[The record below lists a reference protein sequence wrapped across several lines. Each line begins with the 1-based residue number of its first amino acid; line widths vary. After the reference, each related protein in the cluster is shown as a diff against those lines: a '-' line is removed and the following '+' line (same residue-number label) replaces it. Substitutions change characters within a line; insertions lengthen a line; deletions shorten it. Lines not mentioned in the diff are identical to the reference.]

1 LRKRGLIRGHIF
13 QPETY
18 MSRSISLDET
28 LTAYVRNANR
38 AEHPALKECRLA
50 TDAMGDVSRMQIS
63 PEQGS
68 FLQLCA
74 RLVNAKTAVEVG
86 VFTGYSALATALA
99 MKDMHGQSARLYGC
113 DISEE
118 YTDRALPFWA
128 EAGVS
133 DLIELH
139 IGDAR
144 QTLGALK
151 AKIGG
156 QADMIFID
164 ADKTGYDA
172 YYEAGL
178 DMLRPGGLF
187 LFDNV
192 LWSGDV
198 ADPAKVLEDPDT
210 AALKA
215 LADKIRDDDRVDMAF
230 TSIGDGILMAVKR

>member
-1 LRKRGLIRGHIF
+1 
-13 QPETY
+13 
-18 MSRSISLDET
+18 MSRSITLDET
-28 LTAYVRNANR
+28 LTAYIRNANR
-38 AEHPALKECRLA
+38 AEHPALEKCRVA
-50 TDAMGDVSRMQIS
+50 TEAMGDISRMQIS

-74 RLVNAKTAVEVG
+74 RLVNAKTAIEVG

-99 MKDMHGQSARLYGC
+99 MKDMHGATARLYGC

-118 YTDRALPFWA
+118 YTDRALPYWA

-133 DLIELH
+133 DLIELQ

-144 QTLGALK
+144 QTLGDLS
-151 AKIGG
+151 AKLGETV
-156 QADMIFID
+156 DLIFID

-178 DMLRPGGLF
+178 GLLRPGGLF

-198 ADPAKVLEDPDT
+198 ADPAKATEDPDT